1 MNDKKHTPVSSDHI
15 AEQIDAIAITL
26 SRLER
31 EATKL
36 SLAAVSGD
44 EKAAQRLSEINADI
58 ERAQSDRT
66 ILQRAEKAALQ
77 IELAA
82 DNRAEEERRQ
92 RHYMNAVNT
101 AVELVGRAERLQAVI
116 EEFGQ
121 IVAAM
126 TANER
131 LISSE
136 MRLAKKEIHPRAG
149 QFRAQPMAF
158 IAVENVFGKGDFA
171 NESIAQIIRDAWTLL
186 LEDAQPKG
194 DE

>member
-1 MNDKKHTPVSSDHI
+1 MTEQKHTPVSSDHI
-15 AEQIDAIAITL
+15 AEQIDAIAVTL

-44 EKAAQRLSEINADI
+44 EKAAQRLAEINADI
-58 ERAQSDRT
+58 ERAQSDRV

-82 DNRAEEERRQ
+82 DNRAEEAKRQ
-92 RHYMNAVNT
+92 HHYMNAVNA

-121 IVAAM
+121 MVLAIEAD
-126 TANER
+126 ER

-136 MRLAKKEIHPRAG
+136 MRLAKKEISPRAG
-149 QFRAQPMAF
+149 QFRTYRMASV
-158 IAVENVFGKGDFA
+158 AVENVFGKGDFA
-171 NESIAQIIRDAWTLL
+171 NESIAKIIRDAWAPL